1 MGILMDFVVIA
12 ILILNIWIGYKKG
25 LINVIF
31 NICAFLIA
39 IIATLILYKPVS
51 NIIINNT
58 EIDDKIKQIII
69 VNNTSDKNT
78 DTQANKEKTSL
89 QEYIENKIEDTTNE
103 AKAQATEAAADI
115 IANKAVE
122 ILTGI
127 ILFIVIRIALI
138 ILKFLT
144 ESIAELPL
152 IKQLNQVGGIAYG
165 ILKTFLI
172 VYLLLTIMFLVV
184 SIKGN
189 GMIAD
194 AIDSSY
200 ITKFLYENNIIVDYC
215 VLGKNLL

>member
-69 VNNTSDKNT
+69 VNNTSDENT